1 MPVDII
7 QSICIILLAIVCI
20 YLLYTHSSMEKKIAE
35 HTATIQGLLTY
46 LNDSHSVV
54 EKLLSVGYGNPSS
67 STTDTD
73 VDTTPTSV

>member
-7 QSICIILLAIVCI
+7 QSICIILLAIVSI
-20 YLLYTHSSMEKKIAE
+20 YLLYSQSSMEKKIAE

-67 STTDTD
+67 STDTN
-73 VDTTPTSV
+73 VDNTPPSV

>member
-1 MPVDII
+1 MPADII
-7 QSICIILLAIVCI
+7 QSTCIILLAIVSI

-54 EKLLSVGYGNPSS
+54 EKLLSVGYGDAPSS
-67 STTDTD
+67 DTN
-73 VDTTPTSV
+73 VDNTPPSV